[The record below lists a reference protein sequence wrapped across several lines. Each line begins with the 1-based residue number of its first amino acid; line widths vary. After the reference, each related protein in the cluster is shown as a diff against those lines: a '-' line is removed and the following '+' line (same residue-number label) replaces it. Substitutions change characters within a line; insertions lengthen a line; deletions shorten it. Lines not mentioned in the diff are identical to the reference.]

1 MQGLEEP
8 LGLER
13 PQRGSSAALEL
24 LSGALSTTPDGT
36 PRALATIEGL
46 SGIFGREA
54 RSGGPARATN
64 PHGIAGGADL
74 EQPRTLRSVR
84 SGGLPP
90 GGSHSFSRSSAR
102 SGGMPPANRCAP
114 PSGSAGASVLPPSTH
129 ALEGLCPMHRAW
141 TCLCD
146 ISRARRSAHTLV
158 PVLYPLRSVSRRT
171 SGDATVLQ
179 S

>member
-8 LGLER
+8 QELER
-13 PQRGSSAALEL
+13 PQRGSSAALDL

-36 PRALATIEGL
+36 PRAPATIEGL

-54 RSGGPARATN
+54 RSGGPARTTS
-64 PHGIAGGADL
+64 PHAIAGGADL
-74 EQPRTLRSVR
+74 GQPCTLGSVR

-114 PSGSAGASVLPPSTH
+114 PSGSAGDSALPPHMLSRRR
-129 ALEGLCPMHRAW
+129 PMHRAW

-146 ISRARRSAHTLV
+146 ISRARRSAHTLL
-158 PVLYPLRSVSRRT
+158 PVRYPLRSVSRRT

>member
-8 LGLER
+8 QELER
-13 PQRGSSAALEL
+13 PQRGSSAALDL

-36 PRALATIEGL
+36 PRAPATIEGL

-54 RSGGPARATN
+54 RSGGPARTTS
-64 PHGIAGGADL
+64 PHAIAGGADL
-74 EQPRTLRSVR
+74 GQPCTLGSVR

-114 PSGSAGASVLPPSTH
+114 PSGSAGDSALPPSTH
-129 ALEGLCPMHRAW
+129 ALEAPPNASSVDLPVRYLAC
-141 TCLCD
+141 
-146 ISRARRSAHTLV
+146 SAQRTH
-158 PVLYPLRSVSRRT
+158 PIASPLSIEVRLASNVW
-171 SGDATVLQ
+171 
-179 S
+179 